1 MCMLLRK
8 DSGHYLVIVVYVK
21 CCSLEEEER
30 RKERIPTEL
39 MRSFILTSHTAPGR
53 APAASSICND
63 RTRRR
68 AVSHYTYSTR
78 HVPK

>member
-8 DSGHYLVIVVYVK
+8 DSGHYLAIVVYVK
-21 CCSLEEEER
+21 CCSLEEER